1 MQIDSEMLVEALK
14 KSALKQGMTYKQLGR
29 RLGFSADKAKNVFTG
44 RTRLSGDDVLRILGD
59 PQYDLPRLKK
69 YLPYWRLRRAI
80 VDVDRSSD
88 IIDAVNESVMMFPRR
103 IQGSAMQTND
113 HEPLSELAR
122 DVMDDKEWWVLRN
135 GWICSAEIKGA
146 LISFAPIAP
155 DFVTAVRAMKKMGWI
170 YRNGQSVHADWEK
183 INGGATGQKTSSN
196 CEKQLRAFILDEKN
210 GFELDGDF
218 RQSVSGSAIQ
228 EIEVDR
234 AAQLEHYVD
243 EVENIVENWPR
254 YKLPETADRYG
265 ISVKAMYQSK
275 FDYLE
280 TNVLGMC
287 GIYDELKEEK
297 IDIDQDVERRYKRIM
312 SEDGSHYRYSVLI
325 DPILAVN
332 DRRGHLANPT
342 QDDWERYGNLQ
353 SSGQ

>member
-135 GWICSAEIKGA
+135 GWICSA
-146 LISFAPIAP
+146 
-155 DFVTAVRAMKKMGWI
+155 
-170 YRNGQSVHADWEK
+170 
-183 INGGATGQKTSSN
+183 
-196 CEKQLRAFILDEKN
+196 
-210 GFELDGDF
+210 
-218 RQSVSGSAIQ
+218 
-228 EIEVDR
+228 
-234 AAQLEHYVD
+234 
-243 EVENIVENWPR
+243 
-254 YKLPETADRYG
+254 
-265 ISVKAMYQSK
+265 
-275 FDYLE
+275 
-280 TNVLGMC
+280 
-287 GIYDELKEEK
+287 
-297 IDIDQDVERRYKRIM
+297 
-312 SEDGSHYRYSVLI
+312 
-325 DPILAVN
+325 
-332 DRRGHLANPT
+332 
-342 QDDWERYGNLQ
+342 
-353 SSGQ
+353 